1 MTNQFSKLLRR
12 GFTLIELLVVIAII
26 AILAAMLLPALASA
40 KKKAQG
46 IQCLNNEKQLALAW
60 IMYSDDYQG
69 TLVLNPSGGG
79 ATNTAWVAGNMQN
92 ASDRT
97 NQADI
102 MNALLYPYAKSIG
115 IYKCPGN
122 QLNMLR
128 GICMN
133 KFMDGSTGG
142 TSYKK
147 LTSVPH
153 PSNHF
158 VTIDEYEVSINDGWF
173 LVSSTSGMMND
184 WPAEY
189 HNGSSGMSFADGHA
203 EMHNWK
209 FLGLPPA
216 GYQPGTG
223 KDLTSLGAP
232 AVADVTDLQ
241 NYSHGP

>member
-122 QLNMLR
+122 PLNMLR

-133 KFMDGSTGG
+133 QCMNGNTNG
-142 TSYKK
+142 TYKK
-147 LTSVPH
+147 ITSVPH

-158 VTIDEYEVSINDGWF
+158 VTIDEYEVTINDGWF
-173 LVSSTSGMMND
+173 KTGGAIGNGQIYD

-189 HNGSSGMSFADGHA
+189 HNNSSGMSFADGHA
-203 EMHNWK
+203 EIHKWN

-216 GYQPGTG
+216 GYTPNSG
-223 KDLTSLGAP
+223 KILNGSAGAD
-232 AVADVTDLQ
+232 ATDLQ
-241 NYSHGP
+241 NYSFGP